1 MPNPQPDRQ
10 HRTSAGLPTSVE
22 AICQYDICILTD
34 RTKRFG
40 VRLPN
45 LGFTRPRLACATG
58 GFLLILRCAATGS
71 VRSLS
76 APVPVSRIAAIQDS
90 ARGGASGAGEVY
102 SAILL
107 AFGWVGVIT
116 DGLVGD
122 ILSAR
127 AGEFALFARSAGAS
141 HSCIR
146 IVDSADP
153 AETLGLR
160 VRSGDLLY
168 VACYGA
174 FSILAELIAKLRADA
189 PKIGQHQQ
197 RIRRDRP
204 VTRFFARETPSRH
217 SPNRWRCPC

>member
-10 HRTSAGLPTSVE
+10 HRTWAGLLPSVE
-22 AICQYDICILTD
+22 AIRQYDTCILTD

-58 GFLLILRCAATGS
+58 GFLLIVRCAATGS

-90 ARGGASGAGEVY
+90 ARGPASGAGEVC

-107 AFGWVGVIT
+107 AFGGVGVIT
-116 DGLVGD
+116 DGMVGD
-122 ILSAR
+122 ILGAR
-127 AGEFALFARSAGAS
+127 AWEFPLFARSVGAA
-141 HSCIR
+141 HSCIH
-146 IVDSADP
+146 IVESPDP

-160 VRSGDLLY
+160 VRRGDLLY

-174 FSILAELIAKLRADA
+174 FSILAELIAKLPAAA
-189 PKIGQHQQ
+189 PKIGQHKQ

-217 SPNRWRCPC
+217 SPNRRRSPC

>member
-1 MPNPQPDRQ
+1 MPNPPPDRQ
-10 HRTSAGLPTSVE
+10 HRTSAGPPPSIE
-22 AICQYDICILTD
+22 AIRQYDPGILTD

-107 AFGWVGVIT
+107 AFGRVGVNT

-122 ILSAR
+122 ILGAR
-127 AGEFALFARSAGAS
+127 AWEFPWFARSVGAS
-141 HSCIR
+141 HPCIH

-168 VACYGA
+168 VACYFA
-174 FSILAELIAKLRADA
+174 FCILAELIAKLPAAA
-189 PKIGQHQQ
+189 PNIGQHKQ

-217 SPNRWRCPC
+217 SPNRRRSPC

>member
-10 HRTSAGLPTSVE
+10 HRTSAGLPPSVE
-22 AICQYDICILTD
+22 AIRQYDTCILTD

-40 VRLPN
+40 VRL
-45 LGFTRPRLACATG
+45 LGFTRPRPACATG
-58 GFLLILRCAATGS
+58 GVLLILRYAATCS

-76 APVPVSRIAAIQDS
+76 APVPVSRIAAIQDP

-102 SAILL
+102 SALLL

-122 ILSAR
+122 ILGAR
-127 AGEFALFARSAGAS
+127 AWEFLLFARSVGAS
-141 HSCIR
+141 HSSIH

-160 VRSGDLLY
+160 VRSGDPLY

-174 FSILAELIAKLRADA
+174 FSILAELIAKLPAAA
-189 PKIGQHQQ
+189 PKIGQHKQ
-197 RIRRDRP
+197 RIRRDRR

-217 SPNRWRCPC
+217 SPNRWRSPC

>member
-10 HRTSAGLPTSVE
+10 HRTSAGLPPSVE
-22 AICQYDICILTD
+22 AIRQYDTCILTD

-45 LGFTRPRLACATG
+45 PGFTRPGLACATG
-58 GFLLILRCAATGS
+58 GFLLILRHAAPCS

-76 APVPVSRIAAIQDS
+76 APVPVSRIAAIQEP
-90 ARGGASGAGEVY
+90 ARGRASGAGEVF

-122 ILSAR
+122 ILGAR
-127 AGEFALFARSAGAS
+127 AWEFPSFARSVGAS
-141 HSCIR
+141 HPCIH

-153 AETLGLR
+153 AETLGWR

-174 FSILAELIAKLRADA
+174 FSILAELIAKLPAAA
-189 PKIGQHQQ
+189 PKIGQHKQ

-204 VTRFFARETPSRH
+204 VTRFFAREIPSRH
-217 SPNRWRCPC
+217 SPNRWRSPC

>member
-10 HRTSAGLPTSVE
+10 HRTSAGLPPSVE
-22 AICQYDICILTD
+22 AIHQYDTCILTD

-40 VRLPN
+40 VRL
-45 LGFTRPRLACATG
+45 LGFTRPRLACATSG
-58 GFLLILRCAATGS
+58 VLLILRYAATCS

-76 APVPVSRIAAIQDS
+76 APVPVSRIATIQDP
-90 ARGGASGAGEVY
+90 ARGRASGAGKVY

-122 ILSAR
+122 ILGAR
-127 AGEFALFARSAGAS
+127 AWEFPLFARSVGAA
-141 HSCIR
+141 HSCIH
-146 IVDSADP
+146 IVESPDP

-160 VRSGDLLY
+160 VRRGDLLY
-168 VACYGA
+168 VACCGA
-174 FSILAELIAKLRADA
+174 FSILAELIAKLPKAA
-189 PKIGQHQQ
+189 PKIGQHKQ

-204 VTRFFARETPSRH
+204 VTRFFGRETPSRH
-217 SPNRWRCPC
+217 SPNRWRSPC

>member
-10 HRTSAGLPTSVE
+10 HRTSAGLPPSVE
-22 AICQYDICILTD
+22 AIRQYDTCILRD

-40 VRLPN
+40 ERLPN
-45 LGFTRPRLACATG
+45 PGFTRPGLACATG
-58 GFLLILRCAATGS
+58 GFLLILRYAATCS

-76 APVPVSRIAAIQDS
+76 APVPVSRIAAIQDP
-90 ARGGASGAGEVY
+90 AGGGASGAGEVY

-122 ILSAR
+122 ILGAR
-127 AGEFALFARSAGAS
+127 AWEFPLFARLVGAS
-141 HSCIR
+141 HSSIH
-146 IVDSADP
+146 IVDTADP

-160 VRSGDLLY
+160 VRSGDPLY
-168 VACYGA
+168 VACCGA
-174 FSILAELIAKLRADA
+174 FSILAELIAKLPKAA
-189 PKIGQHQQ
+189 PKIGQHKQ

-204 VTRFFARETPSRH
+204 VTRFFTRETPSRH
-217 SPNRWRCPC
+217 SPNRWRSPC

>member
-10 HRTSAGLPTSVE
+10 HRTSAGLPPSVE
-22 AICQYDICILTD
+22 AIRQYDTCILTD

-40 VRLPN
+40 ERLPN
-45 LGFTRPRLACATG
+45 PGFTRPGLACATG
-58 GFLLILRCAATGS
+58 GFLLILRYAATCS

-76 APVPVSRIAAIQDS
+76 ASVPVFRIAAIQDS
-90 ARGGASGAGEVY
+90 ARGPASGAGEVY
-102 SAILL
+102 SALLL

-122 ILSAR
+122 ILGAR
-127 AGEFALFARSAGAS
+127 AWEFLLFARSVGAS
-141 HSCIR
+141 HSSIH
-146 IVDSADP
+146 IVESADP

-168 VACYGA
+168 LACYGA
-174 FSILAELIAKLRADA
+174 FSILTELIAKLPAA
-189 PKIGQHQQ
+189 PPKIGQHKQ

-204 VTRFFARETPSRH
+204 VTRFFGRETPSRH
-217 SPNRWRCPC
+217 SPNRWRSPC

>member
-1 MPNPQPDRQ
+1 MPNAQPRRQ
-10 HRTSAGLPTSVE
+10 HRTSRGLPPSVK
-22 AICQYDICILTD
+22 AIRQYDTCVLTD

-58 GFLLILRCAATGS
+58 GFPLILRYAATCS
-71 VRSLS
+71 VRSLC
-76 APVPVSRIAAIQDS
+76 APVPASRIAAIQDS

-107 AFGWVGVIT
+107 GFGWVGVIT

-122 ILSAR
+122 ILDAR
-127 AGEFALFARSAGAS
+127 AWEFPLFARSVGVS
-141 HSCIR
+141 HACIQ

-168 VACYGA
+168 APCYVVL
-174 FSILAELIAKLRADA
+174 SIHAELIAKLRGRAEDSSTQTA
-189 PKIGQHQQ
+189 N
-197 RIRRDRP
+197 RRDRP
-204 VTRFFARETPSRH
+204 VARYLARETPSRH
-217 SPNRWRCPC
+217 SPNRWRSSC

>member
-1 MPNPQPDRQ
+1 MPNPQPDRP
-10 HRTSAGLPTSVE
+10 HRTSAGLPPSVE
-22 AICQYDICILTD
+22 VIRRYDTCILTD

-45 LGFTRPRLACATG
+45 LGFTRPGPACATG
-58 GFLLILRCAATGS
+58 GLLLILRYAATCS

-76 APVPVSRIAAIQDS
+76 APVPVSRIATIQDP
-90 ARGGASGAGEVY
+90 ARGRASGAGKVY

-122 ILSAR
+122 IPGAR
-127 AGEFALFARSAGAS
+127 AWEFPLFARSVGAL
-141 HSCIR
+141 HPCLH
-146 IVDSADP
+146 IVNSPDP
-153 AETLGLR
+153 AESLGLR

-217 SPNRWRCPC
+217 SPNPGRSPC

>member
-10 HRTSAGLPTSVE
+10 HRTSAGLPPSVE
-22 AICQYDICILTD
+22 AIRQCDTCILTD
-34 RTKRFG
+34 RTKRFD

-58 GFLLILRCAATGS
+58 GFLLILRYAATRS

-90 ARGGASGAGEVY
+90 DRGGASGAGEVY

-107 AFGWVGVIT
+107 ALGWVGVIT

-122 ILSAR
+122 ILGARAWELPLSAR
-127 AGEFALFARSAGAS
+127 SVGVS
-141 HSCIR
+141 HSSIH
-146 IVDSADP
+146 IVDSADL

-168 VACYGA
+168 APCYVV
-174 FSILAELIAKLRADA
+174 FSILAELIAKLRGRAEDFPTPTA
-189 PKIGQHQQ
+189 N
-197 RIRRDRP
+197 RRDRP
-204 VTRFFARETPSRH
+204 VTRFLARETPSRH
-217 SPNRWRCPC
+217 SPNRWRSPC